1 MIYNILSPIVLIINK
16 TEHIID
22 ACNSDPAQSGFV
34 SNIYS
39 N

>member
-1 MIYNILSPIVLIINK
+1 MYNIISPILLIINK
-16 TEHIID
+16 TEHIIE